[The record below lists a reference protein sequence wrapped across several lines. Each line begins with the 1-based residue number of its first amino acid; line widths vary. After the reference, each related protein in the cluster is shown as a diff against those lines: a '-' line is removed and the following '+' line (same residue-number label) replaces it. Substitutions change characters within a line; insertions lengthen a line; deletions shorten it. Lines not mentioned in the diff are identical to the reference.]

1 MYRTICTRYICI
13 QHIILVCTDTI
24 YGKQYKGRTTP
35 SVGSWLDVSQSYPKT
50 TSGASPVVAS
60 RGVTGASWGGGIWS
74 GGIGGGGMGG
84 DMGGGMGG
92 GIPRWRNIRILTC
105 S

>member
-1 MYRTICTRYICI
+1 MYTICI
-13 QHIILVCTDTI
+13 QHIRLVYAHTTYTI
-24 YGKQYKGRTTP
+24 QYKGRTTP
-35 SVGSWLDVSQSYPKT
+35 LVGSWLDVSQSRPRL
-50 TSGASPVVAS
+50 GASQVVAS
-60 RGVTGASWGGGIWS
+60 RGVVGASWGGIWS

-92 GIPRWRNIRILTC
+92 GIPGWQNIRILTC